1 MDVEE
6 SVFDPQNGGAIM
18 DSGSSFTY
26 LVEPA
31 FNALLA
37 MVSQWAGGCGQGI
50 GTEGSHSYARERM
63 CEVTSGVCF
72 PGQPCCK

>member
-1 MDVEE
+1 MLDVEE
-6 SVFDPQNGGAIM
+6 SVFDPQNGGAIV

-37 MVSQWAGGCGQGI
+37 VVSQGAVCCGQ
-50 GTEGSHSYARERM
+50 
-63 CEVTSGVCF
+63 VTSGVCF
-72 PGQPCCK
+72 PGQTCCKVVGNAG